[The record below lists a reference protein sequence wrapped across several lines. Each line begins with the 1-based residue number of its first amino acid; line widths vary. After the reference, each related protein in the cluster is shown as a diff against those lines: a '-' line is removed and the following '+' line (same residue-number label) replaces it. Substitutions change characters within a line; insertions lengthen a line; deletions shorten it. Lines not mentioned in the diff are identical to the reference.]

1 MNVATIS
8 ATNVTSATINEILQ
22 MVSVVADG
30 LSSPFMAAIISFM
43 EAKVSSA
50 NSLHNTHFPVFF
62 GGIQSPKATF
72 LPDPR

>member
-1 MNVATIS
+1 MS
-8 ATNVTSATINEILQ
+8 ATNVTSATINEVLQ

-50 NSLHNTHFPVFF
+50 NTPHNTHFPVFL
-62 GGIQSPKATF
+62 GGLQSPTATF